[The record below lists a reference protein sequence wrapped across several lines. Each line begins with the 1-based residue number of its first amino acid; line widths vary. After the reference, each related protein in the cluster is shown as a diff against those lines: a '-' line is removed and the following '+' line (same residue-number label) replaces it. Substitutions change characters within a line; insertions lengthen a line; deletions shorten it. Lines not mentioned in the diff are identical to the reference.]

1 MAYSKGKTEKKSEL
15 KDKDEELTGSPDQD
29 LIERYHKEW
38 QVNYDVLST
47 YHVERF
53 DKNYRMFSG
62 NTTTYGTDANMS
74 DPVATELIERVNQKI
89 FEREPKFYVQAPGH
103 NLPKEVTSIITG
115 TAQYFWTNQD
125 VVQST
130 GTSKA
135 KTKVLGREFL
145 IAGNAGTETYF
156 NVEAD
161 APDFRVIPIE
171 DVIFDASKSLKTSP
185 FYYIRQFVDIADLEK
200 LAEVEEDGKVTSGLF
215 KNIDGLKSFLKG
227 KDGKLRDDLTDNQ
240 VNRTTSDEFR
250 RVRGQVELIT
260 RWEGKKCCRIADW
273 QYVIQEYEN
282 ETLEDD
288 PLDFAMDIEVPK
300 EPYGLSLLD
309 AISGLITAKNLML
322 SQIVDFGA
330 RALNPP
336 LFVDPNQVSSVN
348 RQTLRNAFK
357 IGGIVM
363 AAPGVAQHYNY
374 PPMPSTGFDLMT
386 YIQQRAESTTGIGAY
401 TGGVPNQTN
410 DKTAGTKG
418 GILALIEQAA
428 SPIKDRQQNLEESI
442 VEPVINKMLKT
453 AGRLMSDKETKY
465 VLITGESPKWVKV
478 TKGILTGKIT
488 LADLLTA
495 EIIDEETFA
504 EIAQEMLISGKD
516 PRKDLV
522 FDVDWIVRVEAG
534 SMAETDSEQERQAMA
549 EWVAFNSQFGIPMD
563 FMKVSKEMGIKA
575 GIKEPEQ
582 YLIEQPQGEQPVDP
596 AMQQQQMQMEMQ
608 GQMQQQQMRQ
618 QEELHQQ
625 KVAQESA
632 KTEGA
637 KADVVG
643 KKAQA
648 IKKLQPEP
656 KRI

>member
-1 MAYSKGKTEKKSEL
+1 MAYSKGKTEKSEL
-15 KDKDEELTGSPDQD
+15 KDKDEELTGNPDQD
-29 LIERYHKEW
+29 LVEKYHKEW
-38 QVNYDVLST
+38 QTNYDVLST

-130 GTSKA
+130 GTAKA

-145 IAGNAGTETYF
+145 ITGNAGTETYF
-156 NVEAD
+156 NVGAD

-185 FYYIRQFVDIADLEK
+185 FYYIRQFVDITDLEK

-215 KNIDGLKSFLKG
+215 KNIDGLKSFLEG

-282 ETLEDD
+282 ETLDDD

-363 AAPGVAQHYNY
+363 AAPGVAQHYSY

-488 LADLLTA
+488 LTDLLTT

-504 EIAQEMLISGKD
+504 EIAQEMLLNGKD

-534 SMAETDSEQERQAMA
+534 SMAETDSEQERQALQ
-549 EWVAFNSQFGIPMD
+549 EWVAFNSQFGVPMD

-582 YLIEQPQGEQPVDP
+582 YLIEQQPGVDP

-608 GQMQQQQMRQ
+608 GQMQQQQMQQQ
-618 QEELHQQ
+618 QEIHQQ
-625 KVAQESA
+625 KVAQEAA

-643 KKAQA
+643 KKAQV